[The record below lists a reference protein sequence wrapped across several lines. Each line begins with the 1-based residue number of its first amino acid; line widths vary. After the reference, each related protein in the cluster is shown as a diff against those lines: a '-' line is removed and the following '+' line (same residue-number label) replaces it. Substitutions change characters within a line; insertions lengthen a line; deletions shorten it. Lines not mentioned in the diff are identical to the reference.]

1 MVRGVGRFIRVRL
14 PMNYTLA
21 LTAFRPHAPSSRG
34 MQSET
39 SMGVFGQ
46 IGNALKAPVK
56 AVNKPIQKMGSAIS
70 KHRE

>member
-1 MVRGVGRFIRVRL
+1 
-14 PMNYTLA
+14 
-21 LTAFRPHAPSSRG
+21 